1 MTRCFHRPRGSG
13 LEQNVALWALN
24 KSILIAII
32 DYGLEGPWPS
42 RYISGPVSHSY
53 SQVLWTDLFR
63 RVCFLLIYGTL
74 VRLLLSYGAL
84 VRFLLS

>member
-42 RYISGPVSHSY
+42 RYIPGPVGHSY
-53 SQVLWTDLFR
+53 SQVLWTDL
-63 RVCFLLIYGTL
+63 LLSPELQNLGAL
-74 VRLLLSYGAL
+74 SPELRSLGALLLS
-84 VRFLLS
+84 